1 MKSPSLE
8 KFIFEHYYG
17 YTKIDE
23 DNTENINCNI
33 RAGVNQVLEYKIDC
47 DFKAMY
53 GDAFAVLNDIEPAV
67 L

>member
-8 KFIFEHYYG
+8 IHIWTLL

-23 DNTENINCNI
+23 DNTEEYKLQHPSW
-33 RAGVNQVLEYKIDC
+33 RVNQVLEYKIDC

-53 GDAFAVLNDIEPAV
+53 GDALRF
-67 L
+67 

>member
-1 MKSPSLE
+1 
-8 KFIFEHYYG
+8 
-17 YTKIDE
+17 
-23 DNTENINCNI
+23 
-33 RAGVNQVLEYKIDC
+33 VLEYKIDC